1 MDQKKIREDIDNVN
15 KLAIP
20 MQAHEDE
27 NGNIIVNELDV
38 NSIINESFDGE
49 KGILEIF
56 KGVYTQAK
64 KGSVPHAAFIM
75 QWYFKNGEGEEPIKE
90 FRILE
95 EIVEMKS

>member
-1 MDQKKIREDIDNVN
+1 MNEKKIKDDIGKVN
-15 KLAIP
+15 KLARP

-27 NGNIIVNELDV
+27 NGNIIVKEINI
-38 NSIINESFDGE
+38 NSIINESFEGE
-49 KGILEIF
+49 EGILEIF
-56 KGVYTQAK
+56 KGVYAQAK

-95 EIVEMKS
+95 EIVE